1 MGRPGPRY
9 EAGQHVDRVW
19 IARICGQTASE
30 TGWAE
35 RKGAAASDLS
45 ASAFRQVPG
54 ELRRPRLGAL
64 RGAIGL
70 PGQGRRDLVAHRR
83 AAQDRGRLHRGPAWA
98 SPAEREATERRKANR
113 ESFADYGRRW
123 LAERKSFSGQ
133 PLRAD
138 AQGLRAD
145 PRDSPRA
152 HLGHAGRRGHH
163 QRLRPAVA
171 RRLRQVEQARPD
183 QGVRPA
189 ASDHEHG
196 DRTS

>member
-1 MGRPGPRY
+1 MGRFWAQVRGWTAR
-9 EAGQHVDRVW
+9 GSRVDRTNLRANSV
-19 IARICGQTASE
+19 GD
-30 TGWAE
+30 GMGGAE
-35 RKGAAASDLS
+35 GRRSFGPIRKCLPAGTRRVTPAATWCATRRHRPS
-45 ASAFRQVPG
+45 
-54 ELRRPRLGAL
+54 RPRTPRSCGSPPSGA
-64 RGAIGL
+64 RSRT
-70 PGQGRRDLVAHRR
+70 PT
-83 AAQDRGRLHRGPAWA
+83 PA
-98 SPAEREATERRKANR
+98 PAEREATERRKANR